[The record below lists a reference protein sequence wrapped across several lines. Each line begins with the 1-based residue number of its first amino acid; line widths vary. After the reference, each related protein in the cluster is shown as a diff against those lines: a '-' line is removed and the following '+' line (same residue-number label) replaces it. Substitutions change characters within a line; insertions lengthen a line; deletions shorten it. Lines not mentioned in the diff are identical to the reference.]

1 MTIDTHNTNKYT
13 MNTCTGGEGEK
24 GTQRQGDKGT
34 GGQTEDWTANDMALK
49 KKSGDKHWTQ
59 KKKRKKKTMHTLGM
73 DADQGQE
80 DS

>member
-1 MTIDTHNTNKYT
+1 

-49 KKSGDKHWTQ
+49 KSPVTNIDTKNEK
-59 KKKRKKKTMHTLGM
+59 KKKTMHTLGM